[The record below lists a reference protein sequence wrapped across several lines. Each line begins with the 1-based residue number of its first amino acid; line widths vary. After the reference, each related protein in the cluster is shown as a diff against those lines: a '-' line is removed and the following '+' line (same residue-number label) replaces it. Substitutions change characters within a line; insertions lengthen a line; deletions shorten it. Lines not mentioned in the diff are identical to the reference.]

1 MPTDSMVRTAALKI
15 WAGGLAVALAV
26 GLAFDAHAVS
36 LSLQGNEAGVEMDAA
51 QALYGSNNSGG
62 SVLVT
67 AVGQPAPEGGKFSEI
82 GVPSMMPDGRVLFGA
97 EASVSDQTPRWNI
110 YFGDPDGVAGKRV
123 WPALALKGV
132 SDECAPTLHGD
143 PYPVGDADGQ
153 IAFLSATKR
162 GGDAL
167 FLYSHGKLTCLARV
181 GSKTNQGHQIAVLSF
196 GSPQVGEPGEVAFNA
211 WLAGDAK
218 DATHN
223 HRQSLLL
230 ASPTGGITE
239 LAVEGELG
247 PNRTQYMRPFGL
259 PTAIASPIGTMVAF
273 TAKTP
278 TGAALFL
285 WSGGEMA
292 RILPTGT
299 LTLLGPVSYLSP
311 GRPGLMPDGTAAVLA
326 GCAHVPAIFRLSHQ
340 RLDLRIQRGQ
350 LTPFGTELESLGDP
364 SLTATGEMFV
374 GATDTDNREKL
385 YVLDRDDAF
394 FEVGEPDLIYRIAIV
409 GPPAHHHSIFT
420 GTLSVNERGDFAYL
434 GGK

>member
-1 MPTDSMVRTAALKI
+1 VKI
-15 WAGGLAVALAV
+15 WASALVLGVAVGVAL
-26 GLAFDAHAVS
+26 DAHAVS
-36 LSLQGNEAGVEMDAA
+36 LSLQGNEAGVEMEAA
-51 QALYGSNNSGG
+51 QALYASNAQGV
-62 SVLVT
+62 SVPIT
-67 AVGQPAPEGGKFSEI
+67 AVGLPAPEGGTVTEV

-97 EASVSDQTPRWNI
+97 ETSVKAETPRWNI
-110 YFGDPDGVAGKRV
+110 YFGDPDGAPGKRI
-123 WPALALKGV
+123 WPALSLNGV
-132 SDECAPTLHGD
+132 SDDCSPALHGD

-153 IAFLSATKR
+153 LAFLSATKR

-181 GSKTNQGHQIAVLSF
+181 GGKTNEGHQIAVLSF
-196 GSPQVGEPGEVAFNA
+196 GSPQMGDAGEVAFNA
-211 WLAGDAK
+211 WLTGDSK
-218 DATHN
+218 DGSRN

-230 ASPTGGITE
+230 ASPTTGVSE
-239 LAVEGELG
+239 LAVEGQLG
-247 PNRTQYMRPFGL
+247 PNRTEYQRPFGL
-259 PTAIASPIGTMVAF
+259 PTAVSSPNGTMVAF

-285 WSGGEMA
+285 WNRGQTV

-299 LTLLGPVSYLSP
+299 LTSLGPVSYLSP

-364 SLTATGEMFV
+364 SLTATGAMYL
-374 GATDTDNREKL
+374 GATDSENREKL

-394 FEVGEPDLIYRIAIV
+394 SEVGEPIPIYRIAII
-409 GPPAHHHSIFT
+409 GPPAHHHTIFT
-420 GTLSVNERGDFAYL
+420 GTLSVNARGDFTYL

>member
-1 MPTDSMVRTAALKI
+1 MKIFASALV
-15 WAGGLAVALAV
+15 LALAV
-26 GLAFDAHAVS
+26 GVALDAHAVS
-36 LSLQGNEAGVEMDAA
+36 LSLQGNEAGVEMEAA
-51 QALYGSNNSGG
+51 QALYTSNAQGV
-62 SVLVT
+62 SVLMT
-67 AVGQPAPEGGKFSEI
+67 AVGLPAPDGGQVTEV

-97 EASVSDQTPRWNI
+97 ETSAKDETPHWNI
-110 YFGDPDGVAGKRV
+110 YFGDPDGAPGKRI
-123 WPALALKGV
+123 WPALSLK
-132 SDECAPTLHGD
+132 SINDDCAPAFHGD
-143 PYPVGDADGQ
+143 PYPVGDADGEL
-153 IAFLSATKR
+153 AFLSTTKR

-181 GSKTNQGHQIAVLSF
+181 GGKTNEGHQIAVLSF
-196 GSPQVGEPGEVAFNA
+196 GSPQMGDAGEVAFNA
-211 WLAGDAK
+211 WLASDSKEAG
-218 DATHN
+218 HN

-230 ASPTGGITE
+230 ASPSSGISE
-239 LAVEGELG
+239 LAVEGEFG
-247 PNRTQYMRPFGL
+247 PNHTEYMRPFGL
-259 PTAIASPIGTMVAF
+259 PTAVSSPSGTMVAF

-285 WSGGEMA
+285 WSSGEMA

-299 LTLLGPVSYLSP
+299 LTSLGPVSYLSP

-364 SLTATGEMFV
+364 ALTATGAMFL
-374 GATDTDNREKL
+374 GATDSDNREKL

-394 FEVGEPDLIYRIAIV
+394 SEVGESNPIYRIAII
-409 GPPAHHHSIFT
+409 GPPAHHHTIFT
-420 GTLSVNERGDFAYL
+420 GTLSVNARGDFTYL

>member
-1 MPTDSMVRTAALKI
+1 VKVWASALV
-15 WAGGLAVALAV
+15 AALAV
-26 GLAFDAHAVS
+26 GVALDAGAVS
-36 LSLQGNEAGVEMDAA
+36 LSLQGNEAGVEMEAA
-51 QALYGSNNSGG
+51 QALYASDGG
-62 SVLVT
+62 GASVLMT
-67 AVGQPAPEGGKFSEI
+67 AVGMPAPEGGKVTEV

-97 EASVSDQTPRWNI
+97 ETSVDDGTPHWNI
-110 YFGDPDGVAGKRV
+110 YFGDPDGAPGKRI
-123 WPALALKGV
+123 WPALSLKGV
-132 SDECAPTLHGD
+132 SDDCAPAFHGD

-153 IAFLSATKR
+153 LAFLSATKR

-181 GSKTNQGHQIAVLSF
+181 GSKTNEGHQIAVLSF
-196 GSPQVGEPGEVAFNA
+196 GSPQIGDAGEVAFNA

-218 DATHN
+218 DGARN

-230 ASPTGGITE
+230 ASPTAGISE

-247 PNRTQYMRPFGL
+247 PNRTQYQRPFGL
-259 PTAIASPIGTMVAF
+259 PTAISSPNGTMVAF

-285 WSGGEMA
+285 WSGGGMA

-299 LTLLGPVSYLSP
+299 LTSMGPVSYLSP

-326 GCAHVPAIFRLSHQ
+326 GCAHVPAIFRLTHQ

-364 SLTATGEMFV
+364 ELTASGSMFL
-374 GATDTDNREKL
+374 GATDSDNREKL

-394 FEVGEPDLIYRIAIV
+394 FEVGEPDLIYRIAII
-409 GPPAHHHSIFT
+409 GAPIHHHTIFT
-420 GTLSVNERGDFAYL
+420 GTLSVNARGDFTYL